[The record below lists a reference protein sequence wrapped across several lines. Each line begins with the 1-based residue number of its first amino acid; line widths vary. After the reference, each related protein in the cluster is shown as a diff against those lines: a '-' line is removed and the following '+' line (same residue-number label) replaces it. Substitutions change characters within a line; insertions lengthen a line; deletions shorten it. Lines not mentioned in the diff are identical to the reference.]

1 MPNLKQKSGLS
12 PALLQLAQWTQP
24 WLTPSINIVCLK
36 TKQCHPSLS
45 ANDQLSLLSNKEGLT
60 SMTMTF
66 MSSPSLLVTS
76 ESVTEGH
83 PDKVCDQIADAI
95 LDEII
100 ANDPDAH
107 CACEVVATT
116 GLVLVMGEITT
127 SHYVDCSAIA
137 RAVINDI
144 GYTKP
149 EYQFDSESCGV
160 IVSVKEQSAEINAAV
175 GEDEGAGDQGIML
188 GFACNETPELM
199 PLPISLAHKLCLQLS
214 KVRKD
219 GTLAYLRPDGKSQ
232 VTIEYEFGKPKRAH
246 AVVVAAQHDPGVT
259 SQQLA
264 DDINKHVIRPVLGDW
279 IDDKTEVHINRSGS
293 FILGGP
299 AADSGLS
306 GRKNIVDTYGAVGR
320 HGGGSYSGK
329 DPSKV
334 DRSASYAAR
343 WVAKNL
349 VAAGLA
355 DRCEVELSYAIG
367 HPQPIG
373 VSVETFGTHKVDHGA
388 IQKLVRDHFDLS
400 PKGIIRDLR
409 LRRPIYR
416 PTASY
421 GHFGRTDIDAPWEE
435 TNKADELRDAAAK
448 LDSRAEEAQRA

>member
-1 MPNLKQKSGLS
+1 
-12 PALLQLAQWTQP
+12 
-24 WLTPSINIVCLK
+24 
-36 TKQCHPSLS
+36 
-45 ANDQLSLLSNKEGLT
+45 
-60 SMTMTF
+60 MTMTF
-66 MSSPSLLVTS
+66 MRSPSLLVTS

-83 PDKVCDQIADAI
+83 PDKICDQIADAI

-100 ANDPDAH
+100 AKDPDAH
-107 CACEVVATT
+107 VACEVAATT
-116 GLVLVMGEITT
+116 GLVLVMGEIST
-127 SHYVDCSAIA
+127 SHYVDITRIVRGVIA
-137 RAVINDI
+137 DI

-149 EYQFDSESCGV
+149 EYAFDAASCGV
-160 IVSVKEQSAEINAAV
+160 LVSVKEQSGEISDAV

-199 PLPISLAHKLCLQLS
+199 PLPISLAHGLCLRLT

-219 GTLAYLRPDGKSQ
+219 GTLPYLRPDGKSQ

-246 AVVVAAQHDPGVT
+246 AVVVAAQHDPDI
-259 SQQLA
+259 SLEKLSS
-264 DDINKHVIRPVLGDW
+264 DINEHVIKPVLGDW
-279 IDDKTEVHINRSGS
+279 TDDDTEVHINRSGS

-355 DRCEVELSYAIG
+355 ERCEVELSYAIG

-373 VSVETFGTHKVDHGA
+373 VSVETFGTHKIDHDA
-388 IQKLVRDHFDLS
+388 IEKLVRDHFDLS
-400 PKGIIRDLR
+400 PRGIIRDLK

-435 TNKADELRDAAAK
+435 TNKADELRAAAAK
-448 LDSRAEEAQRA
+448 LSAETPAGEAQRA

>member
-1 MPNLKQKSGLS
+1 
-12 PALLQLAQWTQP
+12 
-24 WLTPSINIVCLK
+24 
-36 TKQCHPSLS
+36 
-45 ANDQLSLLSNKEGLT
+45 
-60 SMTMTF
+60 MTMTF

-95 LDEII
+95 LDDIL
-100 ANDPDAH
+100 AHDPDAH

-127 SHYVDCSAIA
+127 EHYVDCAGIA
-137 RAVINDI
+137 RQVIRDI
-144 GYTKP
+144 GYTRP
-149 EYQFDSESCGV
+149 EFQFDAESCGV

-175 GEDEGAGDQGIML
+175 GEDMGAGDQGIMM

-199 PLPISLAHKLCLQLS
+199 PLPISLSHQLT
-214 KVRKD
+214 KRLAEVRKN
-219 GTLAYLRPDGKSQ
+219 GTLKYLRPDGKSQ
-232 VTIEYEFGKPKRAH
+232 VTIEYRFGKPTRAA
-246 AVVVAAQHDPGVT
+246 AVVVAAQHDPEIG
-259 SQQLA
+259 QA
-264 DDINKHVIRPVLGDW
+264 KMREDIIEHVIKPVVGKWLDGD
-279 IDDKTEVHINRSGS
+279 TEIHVNSSGS

-299 AADSGLS
+299 ASDSGLS
-306 GRKNIVDTYGAVGR
+306 GRKNIVDTYGGVGR

-355 DRCEVELSYAIG
+355 DRAEVELSYAIG

-373 VSVETFGTHKVDHGA
+373 VSVETFGTHKIDVTA
-388 IQKLVRDHFDLS
+388 IQRIVREHFDLS
-400 PKGIIRDLR
+400 PHGIIRDLD

-416 PTASY
+416 ATASY
-421 GHFGRTDIDAPWEE
+421 GHMGRTDIDAPWEK
-435 TNKADELRDAAAK
+435 TNKAEELKKAAAK
-448 LDSRAEEAQRA
+448 LGTTAETQPA

>member
-1 MPNLKQKSGLS
+1 
-12 PALLQLAQWTQP
+12 
-24 WLTPSINIVCLK
+24 
-36 TKQCHPSLS
+36 
-45 ANDQLSLLSNKEGLT
+45 
-60 SMTMTF
+60 MTF

-95 LDEII
+95 LDDII
-100 ANDPDAH
+100 AHDPDAH

-127 SHYVDCSAIA
+127 DHYVDCAGIA
-137 RAVINDI
+137 RQVIRDI
-144 GYTKP
+144 GYTRP
-149 EYQFDSESCGV
+149 EFQFDAESCGV

-175 GEDEGAGDQGIML
+175 GDDQGAGDQGIMM

-199 PLPISLAHKLCLQLS
+199 PLPIHLSHLLTRRLAE
-214 KVRKD
+214 VRKD
-219 GTLAYLRPDGKSQ
+219 GTLKYLRPDGKSQ
-232 VTIEYEFGKPKRAH
+232 VTIEYRFGVPTRAH
-246 AVVVAAQHDPGVT
+246 AVVVAAQHDPEITQAQMREDVIENVIKPVVGKW
-259 SQQLA
+259 LDA
-264 DDINKHVIRPVLGDW
+264 DTEIHV
-279 IDDKTEVHINRSGS
+279 NSSGS

-299 AADSGLS
+299 ASDSGLS
-306 GRKNIVDTYGAVGR
+306 GRKNIVDTYGGVGR

-355 DRCEVELSYAIG
+355 DRAEVELSYAIG

-373 VSVETFGTHKVDHGA
+373 VSVETFGTHKIDVTA
-388 IQKLVRDHFDLS
+388 IQQLVRDHFDLS
-400 PKGIIRDLR
+400 PHGIIRDLN

-416 PTASY
+416 ATASY
-421 GHFGRTDIDAPWEE
+421 GHMGRTDIDAPWEQ
-435 TNKADELRDAAAK
+435 TNKSAELKKAAAELAK
-448 LDSRAEEAQRA
+448 AEKQPA

>member
-1 MPNLKQKSGLS
+1 
-12 PALLQLAQWTQP
+12 
-24 WLTPSINIVCLK
+24 
-36 TKQCHPSLS
+36 
-45 ANDQLSLLSNKEGLT
+45 
-60 SMTMTF
+60 MTMTF

-100 ANDPDAH
+100 AHDPDAH
-107 CACEVVATT
+107 VACEVVATT

-127 SHYVDCSAIA
+127 THYVDCTRVARRVIA
-137 RAVINDI
+137 DI
-144 GYTKP
+144 GYTRP
-149 EYQFDSESCGV
+149 EYQFDAESCGV
-160 IVSVKEQSAEINAAV
+160 IVAIKEQSREINAAV
-175 GEDEGAGDQGIML
+175 GDDEGAGDQGIML
-188 GFACNETPELM
+188 GFACNETTELM
-199 PLPISLAHKLCLQLS
+199 PLPINLAHHLCFELAR
-214 KVRKD
+214 VRKD
-219 GTLAYLRPDGKSQ
+219 GVLPYLRPDGKSQ

-246 AVVVAAQHDPGVT
+246 AVVLAAQHDGGIS
-259 SQQLA
+259 SQQLWE
-264 DDINKHVIRPVLGDW
+264 DLNEKVIRPVMGRWLDNQ
-279 IDDKTEVHINRSGS
+279 TEIHVNRSGS
-293 FILGGP
+293 FVLGGP

-343 WVAKNL
+343 WVAKNV

-373 VSVETFGTHKVDHGA
+373 VSVETFGTHKFDHGG
-388 IQKLVRDHFDLS
+388 INQLVRQCFDLS
-400 PKGIIRDLR
+400 PHGIIRDLK

-416 PTASY
+416 ATASY
-421 GHFGRTDIDAPWEE
+421 GHFGRSDIDAPWEE
-435 TNKADELRDAAAK
+435 TNKAEELRKAAETLQAS
-448 LDSRAEEAQRA
+448 DRAPETQPA

>member
-1 MPNLKQKSGLS
+1 
-12 PALLQLAQWTQP
+12 
-24 WLTPSINIVCLK
+24 
-36 TKQCHPSLS
+36 
-45 ANDQLSLLSNKEGLT
+45 
-60 SMTMTF
+60 MTMTF

-100 ANDPDAH
+100 AHDPDGH
-107 CACEVVATT
+107 VACEVVSTT
-116 GLVLVMGEITT
+116 GLVMITGEIST
-127 SHYVDCSAIA
+127 SHHVDYTRIA
-137 RAVINDI
+137 REVIAQI

-149 EYQFDSESCGV
+149 EYAFDALSCGV
-160 IVSVKEQSAEINAAV
+160 IVSVKEQSKEISDAV

-199 PLPISLAHKLCLQLS
+199 PLPISLAHKLCFRLAS
-214 KVRKD
+214 VRKD
-219 GTLAYLRPDGKSQ
+219 GTLPYLRPDGKSQ

-246 AVVVAAQHDPGVT
+246 AVVIAAQHDQGI
-259 SQQLA
+259 SGQQLWE
-264 DDINKHVIRPVLGDW
+264 DINEQVINPVLGRW
-279 IDDKTEVHINRSGS
+279 IDDQTEVHVNRSGS

-355 DRCEVELSYAIG
+355 ERCEVELSYAIG

-373 VSVETFGTHKVDHGA
+373 VSVETFGTHKINHGA
-388 IQKLVRDHFDLS
+388 IQQLVRDHFDLS
-400 PKGIIRDLR
+400 PRGIIRDLK
-409 LRRPIYR
+409 LRRAIYQ

-421 GHFGRTDIDAPWEE
+421 GHFGRVDIDAPWEE
-435 TNKADELRDAAAK
+435 TNKADELREAAAK
-448 LDSRAEEAQRA
+448 LGAEQQAGEAQPA

>member
-1 MPNLKQKSGLS
+1 
-12 PALLQLAQWTQP
+12 
-24 WLTPSINIVCLK
+24 
-36 TKQCHPSLS
+36 
-45 ANDQLSLLSNKEGLT
+45 
-60 SMTMTF
+60 MTMTF

-100 ANDPDAH
+100 AHDPDSH
-107 CACEVVATT
+107 VACEVVSTT
-116 GLVLVMGEITT
+116 GLVMITGEIST
-127 SHYVDCSAIA
+127 SHHVDYTKIA
-137 RAVINDI
+137 REVIADI

-149 EYQFDSESCGV
+149 EYAFDAISCGV
-160 IVSVKEQSAEINAAV
+160 IVSVKEQSREISAAV

-199 PLPISLAHKLCLQLS
+199 PLPINLAHHLCLRLAQ
-214 KVRKD
+214 VRKEA
-219 GTLAYLRPDGKSQ
+219 TIPYLRPDGKSQ

-246 AVVVAAQHDPGVT
+246 AVVVAAQHDTGV
-259 SQQLA
+259 SEKQLW
-264 DDINKHVIRPVLGDW
+264 DDINEHVIRPVMGHWVDGD
-279 IDDKTEVHINRSGS
+279 TEVHINRSGS

-355 DRCEVELSYAIG
+355 ERCEVELSYAIG

-373 VSVETFGTHKVDHGA
+373 VSVETFGTHKLNHGA
-388 IQKLVRDHFDLS
+388 IQRLVREHFDLS
-400 PKGIIRDLR
+400 PKGIIRDLK

-421 GHFGRTDIDAPWEE
+421 GHFGRVDIDAPWEE
-435 TNKADELRDAAAK
+435 TNKADELRVAAEA
-448 LDSRAEEAQRA
+448 LGAEAQAEEAQRA

>member
-1 MPNLKQKSGLS
+1 
-12 PALLQLAQWTQP
+12 
-24 WLTPSINIVCLK
+24 
-36 TKQCHPSLS
+36 
-45 ANDQLSLLSNKEGLT
+45 
-60 SMTMTF
+60 MTMTF

-100 ANDPDAH
+100 AHDPEAH

-116 GLVLVMGEITT
+116 GLVLIMGEITT
-127 SHYVDCSAIA
+127 KHYVDLTGIA
-137 RAVINDI
+137 RSVIKDI
-144 GYTKP
+144 GYNRP
-149 EYQFDSESCGV
+149 DYGFDGDSCGV
-160 IVSVKEQSAEINAAV
+160 IVAVKEQSREISEAV
-175 GEDEGAGDQGIML
+175 GDDEGAGDQGIML

-199 PLPISLAHKLCLQLS
+199 PLPISLAHKLCLRLA

-219 GTLAYLRPDGKSQ
+219 GTLKYLRPDGKSQ

-246 AVVVAAQHDPGVT
+246 AVVIAAQHDEGIT
-259 SQQLA
+259 GEQLWN
-264 DDINKHVIRPVLGDW
+264 DINKHVIQPVMGDW
-279 IDDKTEVHINRSGS
+279 VDGKTEIHVNRSGS
-293 FILGGP
+293 FILVGP
-299 AADSGLS
+299 AGDSGLS

-355 DRCEVELSYAIG
+355 DRVEVELSYAIG

-373 VSVETFGTHKVDHGA
+373 VSVETFGTHKVDHGV
-388 IQKLVRDHFDLS
+388 ITQLVRKHFDLS
-400 PKGIIRDLR
+400 PHGIIRDLK

-416 PTASY
+416 ATASY
-421 GHFGRTDIDAPWEE
+421 GHFGRMDIDAPWEQ
-435 TNKADELRDAAAK
+435 TDKADELRKAAASLQK
-448 LDSRAEEAQRA
+448 APRAQETQPA

>member
-1 MPNLKQKSGLS
+1 
-12 PALLQLAQWTQP
+12 
-24 WLTPSINIVCLK
+24 
-36 TKQCHPSLS
+36 
-45 ANDQLSLLSNKEGLT
+45 
-60 SMTMTF
+60 MTMTF

-100 ANDPDAH
+100 AHDPKAH
-107 CACEVVATT
+107 VACEVVATT
-116 GLVLVMGEITT
+116 GLVIILGEISTK
-127 SHYVDCSAIA
+127 HHVDYTRIA
-137 RAVINDI
+137 RQVIADI

-149 EYQFDSESCGV
+149 EYAFDAESCGV
-160 IVSVKEQSAEINAAV
+160 IVSVKEQSREIREAV
-175 GEDEGAGDQGIML
+175 GEDEGAGDQGIMI
-188 GFACNETPELM
+188 GFACNETESLM
-199 PLPISLAHKLCLQLS
+199 PLPISLAHKLCLRLAQMRKE
-214 KVRKD
+214 KV
-219 GTLAYLRPDGKSQ
+219 LPYLRPDGKSQ

-246 AVVVAAQHDPGVT
+246 AVVIAAQHDSGISGEQLWNDVT
-259 SQQLA
+259 EY
-264 DDINKHVIRPVLGDW
+264 VIRPVVGRWL
-279 IDDKTEVHINRSGS
+279 DDRTEIHVNRSGS

-343 WVAKNL
+343 WVAKNI

-355 DRCEVELSYAIG
+355 ERCEVELSYAIG

-373 VSVETFGTHKVDHGA
+373 VSVETFGTHKFDHGG
-388 IQKLVRDHFDLS
+388 ILRLVREHFDLS
-400 PKGIIRDLR
+400 PSGIIKALD

-416 PTASY
+416 ATAAY
-421 GHFGRTDIDAPWEE
+421 GHFGRLDIDAPWEA
-435 TNKADELRDAAAK
+435 TNKAEELRKAAEA
-448 LDSRAEEAQRA
+448 LTAAPTAESKPA